1 MPRFFSFMILF
12 CACAVYVRAQQNFY
26 DVETIQQIELF
37 FAADNWDYQ
46 LDTAKLGADDYTLAD
61 SVRINGTTYA
71 FPGVKYKGNSSYDS
85 TFAKNP
91 LHISLDEFVEQDYQ
105 GHSSIKLSNAYADP
119 SMVREV
125 LAYEILR
132 NYMHA
137 PQSNFAQVYV
147 NGNYL
152 GLYSNDQHVGKN
164 FCEDHFQ
171 SADGVL
177 IKGNPIVTPGPT
189 TKSNLKYIDGDSTSY
204 MNYYELK
211 SDWGW
216 NELVELCDVLSN
228 NPTAIADYVDVDRML
243 WMLAFNSVMV
253 NLDSYSGVFAQNY
266 YLYQDTTGRFNPVV
280 WDLNMCFGGFPFLG
294 SGNSSMGS
302 LDISQLQAMPIVVH
316 GNDSYWPLIKA
327 LMNDPMYRRM
337 YLAHV
342 RTIASEM
349 IASGNYEARANVM
362 QQLISGAVYDDAN
375 KFFSDSDFD
384 SAMESAVDIG
394 NYEVSGLVTLMNAR
408 SAFLS
413 ADAEYTLS
421 SPVIASWQSSDVTPD
436 VGESFYVTATAS
448 GAQSVWIGKRH
459 STAAKFVRIPMLDD
473 GAHGDDMSGDGVY
486 GAQVTMSG
494 DSMQFYIYAENADA
508 GVFSPARAEHEF
520 HAIFSSGVDIREESP
535 AENIGAYPN
544 PASNLLYVPCS
555 AGQTSLISVYD
566 AMGHCV
572 VKTQTNQ
579 NLVTLDVSALPAG
592 MYILAKNHHHQCIQ
606 IIHDK

>member
-1 MPRFFSFMILF
+1 MQRFFSVIMLF
-12 CACAVYVRAQQNFY
+12 CACACHVHAQQSFY
-26 DVETIQQIELF
+26 DVETIQQIEIF

-46 LDTAKLGADDYTLAD
+46 LDTAKLGADEYTLAD
-61 SVRINGTTYA
+61 SVRINGTPYA

-125 LAYEILR
+125 LAYEMLR

-137 PQSNFAQVYV
+137 PQSNFAQVFV

-152 GLYSNDQHVGKN
+152 GLYSNDQHVGLN

-171 SADGVL
+171 SPNGVL
-177 IKGNPIVTPGPT
+177 IKGNPTVTPGPT
-189 TKSNLKYIDGDSTSY
+189 TKSNLKYIDGDSASY

-228 NPTAIADYVDVDRML
+228 NPTAITDYVDVDRML
-243 WMLAFNSVMV
+243 WMLAFNAVMV

-266 YLYQDTTGRFNPVV
+266 YLYQDTTARFNPVV

-342 RTIASEM
+342 RTIAREM
-349 IASGNYEARANVM
+349 IESDLYSNRAMEM
-362 QQLISGAVYDDAN
+362 QTLIATAVEEDVN
-375 KFFSDSDFD
+375 KFFTDGDFAA
-384 SAMESAVDIG
+384 SLESVVDIG
-394 NYEVSGLVTLMNAR
+394 NYDVPGINTLMSAR
-408 SAFLS
+408 MEFLS
-413 ADAEYTLS
+413 ADAEFMMGAPEIL
-421 SPVIASWQSSDVTPD
+421 SWQVSSAAPV
-436 VGESFYVTATAS
+436 VGETITITAAVG
-448 GAQSVWIGKRH
+448 GAQSVWLGKRMN
-459 STAAKFVRIPMLDD
+459 TAAKFVRIPMMDD
-473 GAHGDDMSGDGVY
+473 GLHEDGAAGDGVY
-486 GAQVTMSG
+486 GAQVTLSG
-494 DSMQFYIYAENADA
+494 DSIQFYFYAENNEA
-508 GVFSPARAEHEF
+508 GIFSPARAEHEF
-520 HAIFSSGVDIREESP
+520 HSVFAVEVSVNEAQQGEFGF
-535 AENIGAYPN
+535 AYPN
-544 PASNLLYVPCS
+544 PTSGELYFPTV
-555 AGQTSLISVYD
+555 AGSTVIVSVYD
-566 AMGHCV
+566 NVGSLVLTDAISAASPVLHMNDLADGCYV
-572 VKTQTNQ
+572 VVWNQ
-579 NLVTLDVSALPAG
+579 
-592 MYILAKNHHHQCIQ
+592 HHQRIQ
-606 IIHDK
+606 LIH